1 MRKIIKVDNDSSIDQ
16 HHKKVPICLQMEQ
29 IRQKLSSTIIQL
41 VLKKNWQMVTCLT
54 TPWPTLWRKKKRGDK
69 HSGPCRLEEDSNHS
83 IYQGSMVHA
92 LMMMMRH
99 REVVI
104 LLF

>member
-16 HHKKVPICLQMEQ
+16 HLKKVPICLQMEQ

-54 TPWPTLWRKKKRGDK
+54 TP
-69 HSGPCRLEEDSNHS
+69 
-83 IYQGSMVHA
+83 
-92 LMMMMRH
+92 
-99 REVVI
+99 
-104 LLF
+104 